1 METMSSVLVTR
12 SELNVSEK
20 DQILSDFWDTCII
33 FINLISHLE
42 PSFQKKYFKNHFFV
56 T

>member
-33 FINLISHLE
+33 FINAIYNGTFIS
-42 PSFQKKYFKNHFFV
+42 SKKYFKNHFFV